1 MAKKSEL
8 LLYSYESKNGY
19 GTLRGDLDVWN
30 EELSVRVLFRTLF
43 KRRLKYKHKNKQYIY
58 IYTHHIYT
66 YKIIHIN
73 NCIHRSKQ
81 IDE

>member
-43 KRRLKYKHKNKQYIY
+43 KRRLKYRLKNKQIDKQIY
-58 IYTHHIYT
+58 IYHIHT
-66 YKIIHIN
+66 YRIMHIN
-73 NCIHRSKQ
+73 KCKYK
-81 IDE
+81 